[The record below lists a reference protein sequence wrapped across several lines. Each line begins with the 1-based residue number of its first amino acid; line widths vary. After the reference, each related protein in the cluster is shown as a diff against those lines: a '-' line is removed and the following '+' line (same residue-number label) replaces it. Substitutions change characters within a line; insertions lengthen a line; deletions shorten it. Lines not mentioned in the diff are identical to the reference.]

1 MNSDG
6 KTNSEDSTAVR
17 SPDRATQPL
26 SANQQIIETEAPPEK
41 AGAYKV
47 GAPVGSGGG
56 GTVYEAQHAMLGR
69 RAAVKILRR
78 ELAADTRM
86 VARFIRE
93 ARAVNM
99 IRHPNIVD
107 IYEFGELPDGRPYY
121 IMELLEG
128 NNLRAMI
135 QRQGRLSPV
144 EALEVLEPVCAA
156 VLAAHEMGVVH
167 RDLKSSNIV
176 VNRTDDGLV
185 VKLLDFG
192 VAKLLQPEVG
202 ERGLTTEGTLIGS
215 SLAMSP
221 EQVRCTPVDHRSDI
235 YALGILLYQMLTG
248 SYPFWSDHEPELL
261 RMHLEDP
268 APRPSDSAPVSPS
281 VDAVVLRCLE
291 KHPDDRYQTV
301 KELLEAFRE
310 AAGAG
315 GAEPAVAETVEA
327 LAIYIDSRV
336 DGGAEAAGDEA
347 VMDDLIAVQDIA
359 DEILREAGYDI
370 PLVTGTSVLG
380 TLTLEDDMDRA
391 DECAGAIELAE
402 DIRAAIDE
410 REDGDDRVHV
420 NVTAHIGQAT
430 ATASG
435 DKREVS
441 GGDLLDLAVWAPQDQ
456 VEGVFVTPELDA
468 EAPED

>member
-1 MNSDG
+1 MNPDG
-6 KTNSEDSTAVR
+6 KTNDNDSTAVR
-17 SPDRATQPL
+17 SPERATQPL
-26 SANQQIIETEAPPEK
+26 PPNQQIVPTEAPPEK

-47 GAPVGSGGG
+47 GPPVGSGGG

-69 RAAVKILRR
+69 KAAVKILRR

-107 IYEFGELPDGRPYY
+107 IFEFGELPDGRPYY

-135 QRQGRLSPV
+135 QSQGRLSPV

-176 VNRTDDGLV
+176 VNRTDEGLV

-192 VAKLLQPEVG
+192 VAKLMQPEVG

-268 APRPSDSAPVSPS
+268 PPRPSNSAPVSPA
-281 VDAVVLRCLE
+281 VDAVVLKSLE
-291 KHPDDRYQTV
+291 KHPDDRYQDV
-301 KELLEAFRE
+301 KELLEAFRD

-315 GAEPAVAETVEA
+315 GAQAPVVETVEA
-327 LAIYIDSRV
+327 LAIYVDARV
-336 DGGAEAAGDEA
+336 EGNASDDAL
-347 VMDDLIAVQDIA
+347 MDDLMTIQDIA
-359 DEILREAGYDI
+359 DEIFREAGYDI

-380 TLTLEDDMDRA
+380 TLTLEEDMDRA
-391 DECAGAIELAE
+391 DEGAGAIELAE
-402 DIRAAIDE
+402 DIMASIDE
-410 REDGDDRVHV
+410 REDGDDRIHV
-420 NVTAHIGQAT
+420 NVAAHIGEAT
-430 ATASG
+430 ANASG
-435 DKREVS
+435 DKREVN
-441 GGDLLDLAVWAPQDQ
+441 GGDLLDLASWAPKEN
-456 VEGVFVTPELDA
+456 VEGLFVSPELDA
-468 EAPED
+468 AAPEED